1 MARRRSVAR
10 HRQRQALAAIHER
23 LVQEYGTPRPR
34 RCLPPLDELVLTI
47 LSQNTNDTN
56 RDRAWERLRARFTDW
71 GEVAEAPLEEVEEAL
86 RPGGLHRTKAKR
98 IRAVLARVHELHG
111 GYRLEALQ
119 ELDTAEARRRLLAI
133 KGIGE
138 KSANCILLFSLGRP
152 VFPADT
158 HVHRI
163 LERVGV
169 HRCRDL
175 AATNREL
182 QDELDEERAYP
193 LHVNLIRHGRQV
205 CHARKPEC
213 WRCCLQDLCGWP
225 HKRTDPASAG

>member
-1 MARRRSVAR
+1 MAPGRSVPRA
-10 HRQRQALAAIHER
+10 RQREALAAIHER
-23 LVQEYGTPRPR
+23 LVEEYGVPRPGR
-34 RCLPPLDELVLTI
+34 ALPALDELVLTI

-56 RDRAWERLRARFTDW
+56 RDRAWERLRGRFTDW
-71 GEVAEAPLEEVEEAL
+71 DEVVEAPLSEVEEAL
-86 RPGGLHRTKAKR
+86 RPGGLHRIKAQR
-98 IRAVLARVHELHG
+98 IRDVLTRVRQRYGDHD
-111 GYRLEALQ
+111 LEGLR
-119 ELDTAEARRRLLAI
+119 ELDTGDARARLLAI

-225 HKRTDPASAG
+225 HKRTDPADAG